1 MDAQADKL
9 TEQTRIVDGMLDVLQ
24 NTGPEYSA
32 AKKKL
37 ETLKENS
44 SELKAALLQINENG
58 ELVWESI
65 RKLYKDLYETEE
77 NKDEL

>member
-37 ETLKENS
+37 ETLKE
-44 SELKAALLQINENG
+44 INENG

>member
-32 AKKKL
+32 AKKQFEKSKKIMAKVQAQL
-37 ETLKENS
+37 PLN
-44 SELKAALLQINENG
+44 NENI
-58 ELVWESI
+58 EHLLESI
-65 RKLYKDLYETEE
+65 RELFKGPDETKV